1 MTPKLKQY
9 YAKLKID
16 SRDMESLL
24 SDQAEQHG
32 EICKQYVIHKSR
44 RDRLEMEMEDEMARL
59 APKMRRKLASSQDKP
74 PTDFQVK
81 LAVNSL
87 VGMQEMR
94 EEWLDLKEE
103 TRHWDLLREPS
114 KQRSFMIGD
123 LVELHING
131 MLAKRESSTNEP
143 YDSKRE
149 RSAERRRNRE

>member
-32 EICKQYVIHKSR
+32 EICRQYVISKSK
-44 RDRLEMEMEDEMARL
+44 RDRLELEMQQEFDRL
-59 APKMRRKLASSQDKP
+59 CGVMRRRLKKSEGKAV
-74 PTDFQVK
+74 TETAVK
-81 LAVNSL
+81 QAVNALDSY
-87 VGMQEMR
+87 QELQD
-94 EEWLDLKEE
+94 EWLDLKEE

-131 MLAKRESSTNEP
+131 MLAKRESSKAEP